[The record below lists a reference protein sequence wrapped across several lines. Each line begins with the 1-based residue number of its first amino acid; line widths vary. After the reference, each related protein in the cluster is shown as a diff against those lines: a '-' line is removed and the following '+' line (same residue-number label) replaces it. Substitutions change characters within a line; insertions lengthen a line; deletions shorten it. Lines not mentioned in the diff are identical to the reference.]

1 MSEGESERG
10 RKRARERESEGER
23 ERGRERARERL
34 SEKASKIANERT
46 MRKTVMENLFGEKAV
61 MIRRRSMRE
70 KAVMKI
76 HEGEGSDEDPG
87 GRRQ

>member
-1 MSEGESERG
+1 M
-10 RKRARERESEGER
+10 RESEGER
-23 ERGRERARERL
+23 GRAREREGERGRARE